1 MTAANSFSEFP
12 PKWTGSK
19 WGKLLVAVNSEKK
32 CLHPSFLA
40 HAIIASSIALGA
52 PLLYWISRSYIS
64 FLSSKWQICPEV
76 LSSPAKMQAAA
87 PSFGLSGQA
96 PAAIHAETWPDL
108 VPIRR
113 SIDALSSSIS
123 VNQRDR
129 LKDQLNQ
136 IRKAQS
142 SSCEIGVYFFAN
154 RTAGHT
160 VSTAAAIMALS
171 SLAFLS
177 KKGWEGT
184 NNAVIN
190 IGVTSGL
197 VLFSAWT
204 FGLLYGQSVNYENQ
218 RTKFVLATNL
228 LNSASSAIANRNVKN
243 LVSSMEPA
251 TQAVGQDTELNSS
264 DSMRVLIDSIDKR
277 LAVINDLKFEG
288 DSSFAESSATSLGQ
302 LLNQSRPP
310 QPVSPR

>member
-1 MTAANSFSEFP
+1 
-12 PKWTGSK
+12 
-19 WGKLLVAVNSEKK
+19 
-32 CLHPSFLA
+32 
-40 HAIIASSIALGA
+40 
-52 PLLYWISRSYIS
+52 
-64 FLSSKWQICPEV
+64 
-76 LSSPAKMQAAA
+76 
-87 PSFGLSGQA
+87 
-96 PAAIHAETWPDL
+96 
-108 VPIRR
+108 
-113 SIDALSSSIS
+113 
-123 VNQRDR
+123 
-129 LKDQLNQ
+129 
-136 IRKAQS
+136 
-142 SSCEIGVYFFAN
+142 
-154 RTAGHT
+154 
-160 VSTAAAIMALS
+160 MALS